1 MKAVAKAHTNIALIK
16 YWGKRNDER
25 ILPMNN
31 SLSLTL
37 DHFYTTTEVQF
48 DEALQ
53 SDTFILNGKTAID
66 TESVKISRY
75 LDRIRHFAGVQRYA
89 TVRSVNHVPT
99 SAGFASSASGFAA
112 LAAASTKALG
122 LDLDR
127 KTLSILARQGSGS
140 ACRSVYGGFA
150 EWEKGSLSD
159 GSDSYAVPIM
169 SEAEWDVRVLSVLL
183 ESNEKPI
190 SSRKGMKR
198 TVETSPFYSG
208 WLEAVDQELKEIKTA
223 IRTKDFERLGKVAE
237 ANALKMHATMLGSH
251 PPFTYWQSS
260 TMAVMEEVQQLRDKG
275 IQAYFT
281 IDAGPNVKIL
291 CLPEDEQKI
300 RDELEKLETVKG
312 IYGCRPGPGIEY
324 KENLPSR

>member
-16 YWGKRNDER
+16 YWGKRNDEL

-48 DEALQ
+48 DERLAN
-53 SDTFILNGKTAID
+53 DMFIFNGEQASEA
-66 TESVKISRY
+66 ESTKISSY
-75 LDRIRHFAGVQRYA
+75 LNMVRQYAGVKRNAY
-89 TVRSVNHVPT
+89 VRSINHVPT

-122 LDLDR
+122 LEVDK
-127 KTLSILARQGSGS
+127 KTLSMLARQGSGS
-140 ACRSVYGGFA
+140 ACRSVYGGFV
-150 EWEKGSLSD
+150 EWEKGNSDD
-159 GSDSYAVPIM
+159 GSDSYAKPILP
-169 SEAEWDVRVLSVLL
+169 EAEWDLRVLSVLL
-183 ESNEKPI
+183 ESKAKPI

-198 TVETSPFYSG
+198 TVETSAFYSG
-208 WLEAVDQELKEIKTA
+208 WLKAVDQELAEMKKA
-223 IRTKDFERLGKVAE
+223 IHTKDFERLGEVTE
-237 ANALKMHATMLGSH
+237 ANALKMHATMLGSQ
-251 PPFTYWQSS
+251 PPFTYWQSGTVS
-260 TMAVMEEVQQLRDKG
+260 VMEEVQQLREAG

-291 CLPEDEQKI
+291 CLPEDEQI
-300 RDELEKLETVKG
+300 VRDELEKLPAVKG

-324 KENLPSR
+324 QDYL